1 MENMENIETYR
12 KNALE
17 AARYYSEEVK
27 EKIKKAK
34 TEGEITRALIKGRSE
49 L

>member
-1 MENMENIETYR
+1 MTDIEIYR

-17 AARYYSEEVK
+17 AAKYYSKEVK

-34 TEGEITRALIKGRSE
+34 TEAEITRALIKGRSE

>member
-1 MENMENIETYR
+1 MRDIETYR
-12 KNALE
+12 KNALK
-17 AARYYSEEVK
+17 AAKYYSKEVK

-34 TEGEITRALIKGRSE
+34 TESEITRALMKGRGE

>member
-1 MENMENIETYR
+1 MTDIETYR
-12 KNALE
+12 KNALK
-17 AARYYSEEVK
+17 AAKYYSKEVK

-34 TEGEITRALIKGRSE
+34 TEAEITRALIKGRSE